1 MRYVAATVLIL
12 SGIFVA
18 FAQHPVSGQQKPLP
32 PSYLPSGAVLYQQ
45 ACASCHGAD
54 AKGHGPTATAL
65 KTPPPDLTTLTRRH
79 GGRFPY
85 DYVTSVLLVGT
96 PLPSHGSSDMP
107 VWGPI
112 FKFIDKDNKQAVLK
126 RVKNPSDYLKS
137 LQVR

>member
-1 MRYVAATVLIL
+1 MRYLAITGSILLAISVALAQRQAT
-12 SGIFVA
+12 
-18 FAQHPVSGQQKPLP
+18 GQQKPLP
-32 PSYLPSGAVLYQQ
+32 PSYLASGAVLYQQ

-54 AKGHGPTATAL
+54 AKGHGPVAPAL

-79 GGRFPY
+79 GGKFPY

-96 PLPSHGSSDMP
+96 SLPSHGSSDMP

-112 FKFIDKDNKQAVLK
+112 FKFIDKDNKQAVLR
-126 RVKNPSDYLKS
+126 RVKNLSDYLES

>member
-1 MRYVAATVLIL
+1 MRYLPTAGLIL
-12 SGIFVA
+12 LAMFVA
-18 FAQHPVSGQQKPLP
+18 LAQHQVSGQQRQLP
-32 PSYLPSGAVLYQQ
+32 PSPTPSGAVMYQQ

-54 AKGHGPTATAL
+54 AKGRGPAAAAL

-79 GGRFPY
+79 NGRFPY

-126 RVKNPSDYLKS
+126 RVKNLSDYLES

>member
-1 MRYVAATVLIL
+1 MRYIAASGSIL
-12 SGIFVA
+12 LAIFVA
-18 FAQHPVSGQQKPLP
+18 LAQYQAPQQQTQLP
-32 PSYLPSGAVLYQQ
+32 RSYLPSGAVLYQQ

-54 AKGHGPTATAL
+54 AKGHGPAAAAL

-79 GGRFPY
+79 NGRFPY

-126 RVKNPSDYLKS
+126 RVKNLSDYLES